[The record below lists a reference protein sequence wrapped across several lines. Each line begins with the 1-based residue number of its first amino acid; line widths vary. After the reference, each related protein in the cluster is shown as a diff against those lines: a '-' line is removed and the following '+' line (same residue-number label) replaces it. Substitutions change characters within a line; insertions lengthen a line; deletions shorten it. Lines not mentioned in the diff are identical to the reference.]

1 MKKNTTLLI
10 RINDDLKKDIQNI
23 ADKNGVS
30 VSEIINL
37 CLSDIAKRG
46 DLNLAMKEKLGVL
59 KKELEKNSINI
70 HTIKRVIEEAIEEL
84 ELKDKINKVYLYGS
98 FARGEETPKSD
109 IDLRLETNH
118 ISGFEI
124 GNLRYEIKEK
134 TGRDVDISNE
144 DSNKLDPDFYKLVK
158 QDEICIYERPWV
170 DAWFFSY
177 FLVFLRHCVHNY
189 QKVDISW

>member
-46 DLNLAMKEKLGVL
+46 DLNLAMKGKLGVL

-84 ELKDKINKVYLYGS
+84 ELKDKINRVYLYGS

-144 DSNKLDPDFYKLVK
+144 DPNKLDPDFYAIIRK
-158 QDEICIYERPWV
+158 DEICIY
-170 DAWFFSY
+170 DQS
-177 FLVFLRHCVHNY
+177 
-189 QKVDISW
+189 